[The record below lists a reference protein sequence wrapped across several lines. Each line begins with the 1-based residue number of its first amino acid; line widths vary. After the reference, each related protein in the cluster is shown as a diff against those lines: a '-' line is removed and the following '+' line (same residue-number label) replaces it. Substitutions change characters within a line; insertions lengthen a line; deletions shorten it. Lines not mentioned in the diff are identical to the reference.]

1 MAEEVP
7 LFTLEFRDAPPPP
20 PPTVLIRRN
29 GYAVP
34 IVMPE
39 DHAFELYLLLK
50 DHFEGDDDEPEAAD
64 APG

>member
-1 MAEEVP
+1 MPEDEP

-29 GYAVP
+29 GHQVP

-50 DHFEGDDDEPEAAD
+50 AHFEGDTCPS
-64 APG
+64 